1 MSQNPNT
8 MHKSFFLAL
17 LSSFI
22 LIYSCDDGDV
32 ITFELDFEETFEV
45 CEGVNN
51 LVFYKTKEDP
61 SESLSVLINN
71 YTLEEILEV
80 GDDNLFIDSKP
91 ATLYYRTY
99 ADNDLPSGLFC
110 NDIPPL
116 VTIVENDDS
125 ACTAEIITTL
135 TEDDNDGVPTS
146 LEFDGDTDGDG
157 LPNFI
162 DADDDGDNILTKDE
176 NPDPNGD
183 GDLSD
188 AQDTDGDG
196 IPDYLDPDDDNDGV
210 DTIDEEN
217 DSQDQNPAND
227 RTGTIT
233 DPVTGNEI
241 LIADYLNDKVATA
254 VPATRYR
261 EHTILQTYTV
271 ILELSGIS
279 LITLSQD
286 VLNFGILQN
295 GNLSGSKKV
304 TPEFN

>member
-1 MSQNPNT
+1 
-8 MHKSFFLAL
+8 MHKCFLLAL

-22 LIYSCDDGDV
+22 LIFSCDDGDV

-51 LVFYKTKEDP
+51 LVFYKIKQEP

-71 YTLEEILEV
+71 YTFEEILEV
-80 GDDNLFIDSKP
+80 GDDNVFMDNKS

-99 ADNDLPSGLFC
+99 ADNNLPSNLFC

-116 VTIVENDDS
+116 VTVVENDES
-125 ACTAEIITTL
+125 ACTAQIMTTL
-135 TEDDNDGVPTS
+135 TEDDNDGVLTN

-157 LPNFI
+157 IPNFI

-210 DTIDEEN
+210 NTRDEEN

-227 RTGTIT
+227 RTGTII

-241 LIADYLNDKVATA
+241 SVPDYLNDQVATT

-279 LITLSQD
+279 LRTLSQD
-286 VLNFGILQN
+286 LLNFGVLQN
-295 GNLSGSKKV
+295 GNLSGSRKI